1 VTTINDLAK
10 GVAARVIA
18 IRDDGGEI
26 SEKLREFGFSE
37 GDEVEVL
44 AFGPLGGQ
52 PLAVRLNRT
61 IVAMRSAEA
70 AAIEVQV

>member
-1 VTTINDLAK
+1 MTTINDLAK

-18 IRDDGGEI
+18 IREDQEF

-44 AFGPLGGQ
+44 EYGPLGGQ
-52 PLAVRLNRT
+52 PIAVRLNRT

-70 AAIEVQV
+70 ALIEVEV

>member
-1 VTTINDLAK
+1 VTINDLAK

-18 IRDDGGEI
+18 IREGLDF

-44 AFGPLGGQ
+44 GYGPMGGQ
-52 PLAVRLNRT
+52 PIAVRLNRT
-61 IVAMRSAEA
+61 IVAMRKSEA
-70 AAIEVQV
+70 AAIEVEI

>member
-1 VTTINDLAK
+1 MTTINDLAK
-10 GVAARVIA
+10 GVSARVIA
-18 IRDDGGEI
+18 IRDGLEF

-44 AFGPLGGQ
+44 EYGPLGGQ
-52 PLAVRLNRT
+52 PIAVRLNRT

-70 AAIEVQV
+70 AMIEVEV